1 MMTFKKTIEGN
12 IGCEVD
18 VKKWDCKREA
28 PHCHI
33 TYNGRRIGQVW
44 TSSLTFSDSTPYELS
59 SRQVNEVLDF
69 VRSYRYDIEDVYK
82 HNASYGAD

>member
-1 MMTFKKTIEGN
+1 MTFKRTIEGN

-18 VKKWDCKREA
+18 VGKWDCNREG

-44 TSSLTFSDSTPYELS
+44 TSTITFKDGTPSELN
-59 SRQVNEVLDF
+59 SRQVNKALDF
-69 VRSYRYDIEDVYK
+69 VRDHCYEIEDVYK
-82 HNASYGAD
+82 HNADHGAD